1 MNFIP
6 ATGTGVVNGVA
17 EVTLTNAV
25 AGRDSRAI
33 AHEAV
38 VALPPGLDY
47 ELVMVVEPT
56 GAFWDNTLLGMAFTP
71 GTMSWYN
78 DRAVVSTSVR

>member
-6 ATGTGVVNGVA
+6 ATGNGLMNGVV

-25 AGRDSRAI
+25 AGRDTAAI

-38 VALPPGLDY
+38 AALPAGLDY
-47 ELVMVVEPT
+47 DYVMVSEPST
-56 GAFWDNTLLGMAFTP
+56 ASWGRSLGMAYSP
-71 GTMSWYN
+71 GKLSWYN
-78 DRAVVSTSVR
+78 DQAVVNAYIK